1 MYTCSLENSEVKA
14 RPLDVYIFLVI
25 LLAIITAKFSV
36 CVCAIARRRDAAR
49 VDAVDIEAYNIDHL
63 FQLSC
68 LVYAEARPY

>member
-14 RPLDVYIFLVI
+14 RPLDVHIFLVI

-36 CVCAIARRRDAAR
+36 CACAIARRRDAR
-49 VDAVDIEAYNIDHL
+49 VDAVDIEAYNVDHL

-68 LVYAEARPY
+68 LIYAEARPY